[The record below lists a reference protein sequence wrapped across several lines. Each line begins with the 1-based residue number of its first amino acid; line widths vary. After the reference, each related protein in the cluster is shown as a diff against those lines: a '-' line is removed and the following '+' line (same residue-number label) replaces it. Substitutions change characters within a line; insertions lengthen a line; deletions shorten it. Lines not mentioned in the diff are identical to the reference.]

1 MQRLKDLLN
10 DVKEGKKEVRQPVD
24 HTDGVGQCLA
34 DLHKKYLELAEELER
49 ERQNG
54 KHRQKQVN

>member
-1 MQRLKDLLN
+1 M
-10 DVKEGKKEVRQPVD
+10 KEGKKEVRQPVD